1 MRILVVED
9 ERRFAHLLARRLEDA
24 GYGTG
29 LAFNGSEALQRLD
42 HDSWDLA
49 IVDVMMPVMDGLELT
64 RELRSRGSTLPVL
77 MLTARDA
84 VEDKVEGLRAGADD
98 YLVKPFAFVELLAR
112 IEALTRRTGRK
123 RRLAFESVELDLAAH
138 YAVVNGHPV
147 DLTPKEFELL
157 ECLLRSVG
165 RVLTRSEI
173 KEYVWGFTFD
183 APTKVVDLY
192 VHYLRRK
199 LGKAGAS
206 EVIETVRGV
215 GYVIGRTRGVRPEL
229 AEGASDRP
237 DAPASAAA
245 G

>member
-29 LAFNGSEALQRLD
+29 LAFNGSEALQRID

-64 RELRSRGSTLPVL
+64 RELRSRGSALPVL

-123 RRLAFESVELDLAAH
+123 RRLAFGPVELDVTAH
-138 YAVVNGHPV
+138 YAVVNGQPV

-157 ECLLRSVG
+157 ECLLRSAG

-199 LGKAGAS
+199 LGKAGGG
-206 EVIETVRGV
+206 EVIETVRGI
-215 GYVIGRTRGVRPEL
+215 GYVIGRTRSSNGTVGD
-229 AEGASDRP
+229 AKN
-237 DAPASAAA
+237 APAAAA
-245 G
+245 ATG